1 MKKLSLLAVG
11 AIGYVLGT
19 RAGRERYEQI
29 KRQAQKAW
37 NAPPVQSA
45 VDDLEGVARQTASD
59 VGSKVAEAAG
69 EAKVKV
75 TEKIKRDN
83 EPEPVPH
90 AGDYV
95 PPAPESPSVVNPE
108 SKGPA

>member
-1 MKKLSLLAVG
+1 VKKISLLAVG

-37 NAPPVQSA
+37 NAPPVQGA
-45 VDDLEGVARQTASD
+45 VDDVEEVVRHTASD

-69 EAKVKV
+69 EARAKV
-75 TEKIKRDN
+75 TEKIKHDG
-83 EPEPVPH
+83 ESH
-90 AGDYV
+90 AAPRAADYV
-95 PPAPESPSVVNPE
+95 PPESPTGVDPDNT
-108 SKGPA
+108 GLA